1 MSAAWSLALLLG
13 GIVLLGASVQRL
25 TGMGFALV
33 AAPGLVL
40 LLGPAQGVVLCNG
53 GAGVISAIGLAASW
67 RRVRLAA
74 MVPLVVA
81 AACTVP
87 LGSWVAARL
96 PEPWLLAGIGAA
108 VCVAVGSVMLGVRI
122 PALRARRGAV
132 VAGAAS
138 GFMNSSAGVG
148 GPAVSLYALNAG
160 WTVAEFVPN
169 AQFYGVVV
177 NAFSLAAKSP
187 PHLSAPAW
195 TGIGTALLAGAA
207 LGRVLAAHTPERQA
221 KRAVQW
227 LALAGGAV
235 TLAKGLYT
243 L

>member
-1 MSAAWSLALLLG
+1 MSDAWSLALLIG
-13 GIVLLGASVQRL
+13 GIVLLGSSVQRL

-53 GAGVISAIGLAASW
+53 GSGVVSAIGLAASW

-74 MVPLVVA
+74 MLPLVVA

-87 LGSWVAARL
+87 LGSWVATRL
-96 PEPWLLAGIGAA
+96 PEPWLLVGIGAA
-108 VCVAVGSVMLGVRI
+108 VCLAVGFVMRGVRI

-132 VAGAAS
+132 MAGAAS

-148 GPAVSLYALNAG
+148 GPAMSLYALNAG
-160 WTVAEFVPN
+160 WTAAEFVPN
-169 AQFYGVVV
+169 AQFYAVVV

-187 PHLSAPAW
+187 PHLTTPAW
-195 TGIGTALLAGAA
+195 AAVVTALLAGAA
-207 LGRVLAAHTPERQA
+207 IGHFLAARTPEHQA

-227 LALAGGAV
+227 LALTGGAT
-235 TLAKGLYT
+235 TLTKGLLT

>member
-1 MSAAWSLALLLG
+1 MSDAWSLALLLG

-53 GAGVISAIGLAASW
+53 GSGVIGAIGLAASW
-67 RRVRLAA
+67 RRVRLGA
-74 MVPLVVA
+74 MLPLVLA

-87 LGSWVAARL
+87 LGAWVAARL

-108 VCVAVGSVMLGVRI
+108 VCVAVGLVMRGVRI
-122 PALRARRGAV
+122 PALRARKGAV

-160 WTVAEFVPN
+160 WTAAEFVPN
-169 AQFYGVVV
+169 AQFYAVVV

-187 PHLSAPAW
+187 PQLSTPAW
-195 TGIGTALLAGAA
+195 AAVVTALLAGAA
-207 LGRVLAAHTPERQA
+207 VGHFLAARTPEHQA

-227 LALAGGAV
+227 LALTGGAT
-235 TLAKGLYT
+235 TLLKGLWT